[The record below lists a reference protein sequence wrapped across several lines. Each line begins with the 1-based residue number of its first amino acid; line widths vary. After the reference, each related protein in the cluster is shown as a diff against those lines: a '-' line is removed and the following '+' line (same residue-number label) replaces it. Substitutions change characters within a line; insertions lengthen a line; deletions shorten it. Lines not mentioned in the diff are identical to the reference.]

1 MIDPYKV
8 LGISPS
14 ATNEEV
20 KNAYRELAKK
30 YHPDNYVGS
39 PMADVAEEK
48 MKEINEA
55 YDTILEIR
63 AGKSSSAGNG
73 AGANHNSSHGASYES
88 GGNAGDPYFSETRQN
103 INSGRIKEAETFL
116 NSVPTE
122 KRNAE
127 WCFLMACILT
137 KKGYYFDALRF
148 ADTAC
153 NMAPG
158 NTEFAALRDNLRRQS
173 GSYGNVHPRNTAGC
187 DMCDICSFLICLDCM
202 CR

>member
-1 MIDPYKV
+1 MTDPYKV
-8 LGISPS
+8 LGISPN

-30 YHPDNYVGS
+30 YHPDNYSDS
-39 PMADVAEEK
+39 PMAELAEEK
-48 MKEINEA
+48 MKEVNEA
-55 YDTILEIR
+55 YDEILRIR
-63 AGKSSSAGNG
+63 AGKSDSNSGGSYSSYNG
-73 AGANHNSSHGASYES
+73 GGSYYGNSSTDSYF
-88 GGNAGDPYFSETRQN
+88 YETRQN
-103 INSGRIKEAETFL
+103 INNGRIREAEAFL

-127 WCFLMACILT
+127 WCFLMACVLT
-137 KKGYYFDALRF
+137 KKGYFFDALRF

-158 NTEFAALRDNLRRQS
+158 NQEFAALRDNLRRQS
-173 GSYGNVHPRNTAGC
+173 GSYGNMHPRNTAGC

>member
-1 MIDPYKV
+1 MTDPYKV
-8 LGISPS
+8 LGISPN

-30 YHPDNYVGS
+30 YHPDNYSDS
-39 PMADVAEEK
+39 PMAELAEEK
-48 MKEINEA
+48 MKEVNEA
-55 YDTILEIR
+55 YDEILRIR
-63 AGKSSSAGNG
+63 AGKSDYNNGGSYNGGSYHENSSAD
-73 AGANHNSSHGASYES
+73 SYF
-88 GGNAGDPYFSETRQN
+88 YETRQN
-103 INSGRIKEAETFL
+103 INSGRIREAEAFL

-127 WCFLMACILT
+127 WCFLMACVLT
-137 KKGYYFDALRF
+137 KKGYFFDALRF

-158 NTEFAALRDNLRRQS
+158 NQEFAALRDNLRRQS
-173 GSYGNVHPRNTAGC
+173 GSYGNMHPRNTAGC

>member
-1 MIDPYKV
+1 MTDPYKV
-8 LGISPS
+8 LGISPN

-30 YHPDNYVGS
+30 YHPDNYADS

-55 YDTILEIR
+55 YDEILRIR
-63 AGKSSSAGNG
+63 AGKSTFNNG
-73 AGANHNSSHGASYES
+73 GTNADGSGSYY
-88 GGNAGDPYFSETRQN
+88 GGYGDSYFYETRQN
-103 INSGRIKEAETFL
+103 INSGRIREAEAFL

-137 KKGYYFDALRF
+137 KKGYFFDALRF

-173 GSYGNVHPRNTAGC
+173 GSYGNMHPRNTAGC

>member
-1 MIDPYKV
+1 MTDPYKV
-8 LGISPS
+8 LGISPN

-30 YHPDNYVGS
+30 YHPDNYSGS

-55 YDTILEIR
+55 YDEILRIR
-63 AGKSSSAGNG
+63 AGRSDSSANSGTYNSYSG
-73 AGANHNSSHGASYES
+73 AGDSYF
-88 GGNAGDPYFSETRQN
+88 YETRQN
-103 INSGRIKEAETFL
+103 INSGKIREAEMFL
-116 NSVPTE
+116 NSVPSE

-127 WCFLMACILT
+127 WCFLMACIFT
-137 KKGYYFDALRF
+137 KKGYFFDALRF

-153 NMAPG
+153 NMAPE
-158 NTEFAALRDNLRRQS
+158 NREFAALRDNLRRQS
-173 GSYGNVHPRNTAGC
+173 GSYGNMHPRNTAGC
-187 DMCDICSFLICLDCM
+187 DMCDICSFLICLDCL

>member
-1 MIDPYKV
+1 MTDPYKV
-8 LGISPS
+8 LGITPN

-30 YHPDNYVGS
+30 YHPDNYADS

-55 YDTILEIR
+55 YDEILRIR
-63 AGKSSSAGNG
+63 AGKSSQQSEGSTY
-73 AGANHNSSHGASYES
+73 SSYSTYS
-88 GGNAGDPYFSETRQN
+88 GGDSYFYETRQN
-103 INSGRIKEAETFL
+103 INSGRIREAEAFL
-116 NSVPTE
+116 NSVPSE

-137 KKGYYFDALRF
+137 KKGYFFDALRF

-153 NMAPG
+153 NMAPD
-158 NTEFAALRDNLRRQS
+158 NKEFASLRDNLRRQS
-173 GSYGNVHPRNTAGC
+173 GSYGTPHPRNTAGC

>member
-1 MIDPYKV
+1 MTDPYKV
-8 LGISPS
+8 LGISHN

-30 YHPDNYVGS
+30 YHPDNYADS

-55 YDTILEIR
+55 YDEILKIR
-63 AGKSSSAGNG
+63 AGKSSDN
-73 AGANHNSSHGASYES
+73 S
-88 GGNAGDPYFSETRQN
+88 GGNNNYGGAYSSYNGGSVDPYFAETRQN
-103 INSGRIKEAETFL
+103 INNGRIREAEAFL

-137 KKGYYFDALRF
+137 KKGYFFDALRF

-153 NMAPG
+153 NMAPE
-158 NTEFAALRDNLRRQS
+158 NREFAALRDNLRRQS
-173 GSYGNVHPRNTAGC
+173 GSYGNMHPRNTAGC
-187 DMCDICSFLICLDCM
+187 DMCDICSFLICLDCI